1 MTLLNP
7 KTEKFEHLD
16 PQSREIMLKTI
27 AFFENKGKKRL
38 KQDDHERVWYADF
51 LEFVK
56 KEKIFAA
63 LMTPAKYG
71 DKESRW
77 DTFRICD
84 FNEIL
89 AFYGLGY
96 WYTWQVTMLGL
107 GPIWMGKNEAVK
119 EKTAQLLKEGG
130 IFAFGL
136 SEKAHGADL
145 YSSEMMLTPVGQGT
159 FMAD

>member
-1 MTLLNP
+1 
-7 KTEKFEHLD
+7 
-16 PQSREIMLKTI
+16 
-27 AFFENKGKKRL
+27 
-38 KQDDHERVWYADF
+38 
-51 LEFVK
+51 
-56 KEKIFAA
+56 
-63 LMTPAKYG
+63 MTPAKYG
-71 DKESRW
+71 DEFSRW

-96 WYTWQVTMLGL
+96 WYTWQVSMLGL

-119 EKTAQLLKEGG
+119 VKTAQLLKEGG

-145 YSSEMMLTPVGQGT
+145 YSSEMMLTPVGET
-159 FMAD
+159 KHRL